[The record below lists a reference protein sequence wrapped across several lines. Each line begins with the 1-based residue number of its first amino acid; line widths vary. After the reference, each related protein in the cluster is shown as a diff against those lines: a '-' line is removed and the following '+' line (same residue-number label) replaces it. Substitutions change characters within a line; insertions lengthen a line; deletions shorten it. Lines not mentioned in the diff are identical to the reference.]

1 MPIEAHG
8 GKNYSDLCIRFA
20 TDLLCSGY
28 SSIIFPEGAYVEGG
42 TIYRGR
48 TGATRI
54 LYNSRELGVVSNLL
68 PVAIDV
74 DKSNVDLDSYSIDEG
89 HVSITFLSPID
100 YSDYYY
106 RYISSDKKYEKNE
119 MLHKPIDM
127 SLSSIASVLKR
138 KYCNE
143 YIELYPKKNV
153 IFENG
158 ETIPTDIEQDN
169 YYISLYT
176 SQLEKRKEKILFK
189 SR

>member
-1 MPIEAHG
+1 M
-8 GKNYSDLCIRFA
+8 
-20 TDLLCSGY
+20 
-28 SSIIFPEGAYVEGG
+28 
-42 TIYRGR
+42 
-48 TGATRI
+48 
-54 LYNSRELGVVSNLL
+54 

-158 ETIPTDIEQDN
+158 ETIPTDIAQDN